1 MPVTESAYPRDDFS
15 RLRAYPGVVS
25 EFHRT
30 AALEGFEALFAAVGA
45 VACGSNDPDDIVDD
59 AVREKY
65 YENLCDLKRVHKV
78 IKEPAMVSRKYDD
91 EYQEAI
97 GNLPSSLKAFRDFPG
112 LDFDQFKRGMFALRA
127 YEMCDSDDDDN

>member
-1 MPVTESAYPRDDFS
+1 MPITESAYPHDDFA

-25 EFHRT
+25 EYHRT

-45 VACGSNDPDDIVDD
+45 VARGSNDPDDIVDD

-65 YENLCDLKRVHKV
+65 YENLCDLKRVHEV
-78 IKEPAMVSRKYDD
+78 IKEPAMMSRKYDD
-91 EYQEAI
+91 DYQEAI
-97 GNLPSSLKAFRDFPG
+97 GNLPSFKAFCDFPG
-112 LDFDQFKRGMFALRA
+112 LDFDQFKCGMCALRA